1 MSDTNQPIDYHAY
14 RPWEHQATFNDV
26 LAEQLRRAPYLL
38 ASALIH
44 VIIGFILAS
53 MMLLTRD
60 KQEVPT
66 IIAAPPPPPPEVVEE
81 EEPPPPPPE
90 EEVVEEPVIQEAVI
104 EETTE
109 QEMLEETGDPDANAD
124 APFESNSGWNNAVGL
139 GGGAGG
145 KYGGRGG
152 RGGKR
157 GVNSTEQAVAD
168 ALKWLY
174 DHQAPSG
181 FWDADEFM
189 AYDKYPSQPASDG
202 KGNPVVDVGLTG
214 LAILAFTG
222 NGNTLAAGPYRE
234 TVAKGTTWLKEVQ
247 RDDGLFGDEV
257 GNPTLYNHAIA
268 TMALGEVCYFANKP
282 PTLTAPLKKAVAVI
296 LNSRNNYG
304 AWRYQLEP
312 NGDNDT
318 SITGW
323 MIFALKTAEDCKI
336 PVDKGAYDGAL
347 TWFDA
352 MEDKNSGRVGYAWG
366 DGGGGP
372 GSLPSRPVHMMEK
385 FPADKSESLT
395 AVALLCR
402 IFMTDTSKVKQWK
415 DHPNYAVLKKN
426 ADLIASKL
434 PKWDS
439 DGSIDI
445 YYWYYATFAM
455 NQWGEQHWKNWEK
468 AIGTALVPNQRRDT
482 PDKKDNFYGS
492 WDPADAWGE
501 DGGRVYSTATCALI
515 LEVYYRYAKVLG
527 AR

>member
-1 MSDTNQPIDYHAY
+1 MTENTQNLDYHAY
-14 RPWEHQATFNDV
+14 RPWDHQATFNDV

-53 MMLLTRD
+53 IMLLTRD

-81 EEPPPPPPE
+81 
-90 EEVVEEPVIQEAVI
+90 PVIEEAVI

-157 GVNSTEQAVAD
+157 GGNPTEQAVAD

-174 DHQAPSG
+174 DHQSPGG

-189 AYDKYPSQPASDG
+189 AYDKYPSQPPSDG
-202 KGNPVVDVGLTG
+202 KGNPAVDVGLTG
-214 LAILAFTG
+214 LALLAFTG
-222 NGNTLAAGPYRE
+222 NGNTLAAGPYHE
-234 TVAKGTTWLKEVQ
+234 TVAKGIAWLKSVQ

-268 TMALGEVCYFANKP
+268 TMAMGEAYYFANRSPALKQP
-282 PTLTAPLKKAVAVI
+282 LTKAVTII
-296 LNSRNNYG
+296 LNARNNYG

-312 NGDNDT
+312 NGDNDS

-323 MIFALKTAEDCKI
+323 MIFALKTAEDGKI
-336 PVDKGAYDGAL
+336 VVDHGAYDGAL
-347 TWFDA
+347 TWFDS

-372 GSLPSRPVHMMEK
+372 GSLPSRPVHMMDK

-402 IFMTDTSKVKQWK
+402 I
-415 DHPNYAVLKKN
+415 
-426 ADLIASKL
+426 LIERGAQDPATAQPFTARPPL
-434 PKWDS
+434 EPV
-439 DGSIDI
+439 
-445 YYWYYATFAM
+445 TFATLAAAS
-455 NQWGEQHWKNWEK
+455 QD
-468 AIGTALVPNQRRDT
+468 AAA
-482 PDKKDNFYGS
+482 
-492 WDPADAWGE
+492 DPAEAAG
-501 DGGRVYSTATCALI
+501 
-515 LEVYYRYAKVLG
+515 
-527 AR
+527 

>member
-1 MSDTNQPIDYHAY
+1 MSDQSQPIEYHAY
-14 RPWEHQATFNDV
+14 RPWEHHASFNEV
-26 LAEQLRRAPYLL
+26 LAEQLKKAPYFL
-38 ASALIH
+38 ASLLIH

-53 MMLLTRD
+53 LMLLTQN
-60 KQEVPT
+60 KAEVPT
-66 IIAAPPPPPPEVVEE
+66 IIAAPPTPPPEVEEKE
-81 EEPPPPPPE
+81 EEPPPPP

-109 QEMLEETGDPDANAD
+109 QEMLEETGDPDANSD
-124 APFESNSGWNNAVGL
+124 APFDNTGWNNAVGL

-157 GVNSTEQAVAD
+157 GGSATEQAVAD

-174 DHQAPSG
+174 DHQSPAG

-189 AYDKYPSQPASDG
+189 AYDKYPDQPPSDG
-202 KGNPVVDVGLTG
+202 KGNPAVDVGLTG
-214 LAILAFTG
+214 LALLAFLG

-234 TVAKGTTWLKEVQ
+234 TVAKGINWLKENQ
-247 RDDGLFGDEV
+247 RDDGLFGEEV

-268 TMALGEVCYFANKP
+268 TMAMGEACYFANKP
-282 PTLTAPLKKAVAVI
+282 PTLTGPLKKAVKII
-296 LNSRNNYG
+296 LNARNNYG

-312 NGDNDT
+312 NGDNDS

-323 MIFALKTAEDCKI
+323 MVFALKTAEDCKVV
-336 PVDKGAYDGAL
+336 VDHGAFDGAK
-347 TWFDA
+347 TWFES
-352 MEDKNSGRVGYAWG
+352 MEDKNTGRIGYAWG

-372 GSLPSRPVHMMEK
+372 GSLPSRPAHMMEK
-385 FPADKSESLT
+385 FPAEKSESLT

-402 IFMTDTSKVKQWK
+402 IFMTDTSVVKQWK
-415 DHPNYAVLKKN
+415 DHPNYDMMKKN
-426 ADLIASKL
+426 ADLIAAKL
-434 PKWDS
+434 PKWDK
-439 DGSIDI
+439 DGSIDL

-455 NQWGEQHWKNWEK
+455 NQWGDQHWKNWEK
-468 AIGTALVPNQRRDT
+468 AIGTALVPNQRRDSA
-482 PDKKDNFYGS
+482 DKKDNFYGS

-501 DGGRVYSTATCALI
+501 DGGRVYSTAIGALI

>member
-1 MSDTNQPIDYHAY
+1 MSESFQPVETHHHTWDQ
-14 RPWEHQATFNDV
+14 PQSFNEV
-26 LAEQLRRAPYLL
+26 LAEQLKRAPYLL

-44 VIIGFILAS
+44 ALVGFILAS
-53 MMLLTRD
+53 IMLLTRPD
-60 KQEVPT
+60 EEVPT
-66 IIAAPPPPPPEVVEE
+66 ITATLPPPPPEVIEE
-81 EEPPPPPPE
+81 EEPPPPPE
-90 EEVVEEPVIQEAVI
+90 EEVVEEPVVQEAEI

-109 QEMLEETGDPDANAD
+109 QEMLEETGDPDMTAD
-124 APFESNSGWNNAVGL
+124 AAFDSDSWNNAVGL

-152 RGGKR
+152 RGGRR
-157 GVNSTEQAVAD
+157 GGNPTEQAVAD
-168 ALKWLY
+168 ALKWLH
-174 DHQAPSG
+174 DHQAPTG
-181 FWDADEFM
+181 FWDSDEFM
-189 AYDKYPSQPASDG
+189 VYDIYPDQPPSDG

-214 LAILAFTG
+214 LALLAFLG
-222 NGNTLAAGPYRE
+222 NGNNLQDGPYRE
-234 TVAKGTTWLKEVQ
+234 TVAKGINWLRDNQ
-247 RDDGLFGDEV
+247 REDGLFGDEV
-257 GNPTLYNHAIA
+257 GNPTLYNHSIA
-268 TMALGEVCYFANKP
+268 TMAMGEATYFAGRP
-282 PTLTAPLKKAVAVI
+282 PTLIKPLKSAVSII

-312 NGDNDT
+312 NGDNDS

-336 PVDKGAYDGAL
+336 PVDKGAYDGAAA
-347 TWFDA
+347 WFDS

-372 GSLPSRPVHMMEK
+372 GSLPSRPIHMMDK
-385 FPADKSESLT
+385 FPAEKSESLT

-402 IFMTDTSKVKQWK
+402 IFMTDTDKVKSWK
-415 DHPNYAVLKKN
+415 DHPNYDMMKKN
-426 ADLIASKL
+426 ADLIAAKL
-434 PKWDS
+434 PKWDQ
-439 DGSIDI
+439 DGSIDL

-455 NQWGEQHWKNWEK
+455 NQWGDQHWKNWEK
-468 AIGTALVPNQRRDT
+468 AIGSALVPNQRRDT

-501 DGGRVYSTATCALI
+501 EGGRVYSTAIGALI

>member
-1 MSDTNQPIDYHAY
+1 MSESYQPIESHYH
-14 RPWEHQATFNDV
+14 PWDHQQSFNEV
-26 LAEQLRRAPYLL
+26 LAEQLKRAPYLL

-44 VIIGFILAS
+44 ALIGFILAS
-53 MMLLTRD
+53 IMLLTKD
-60 KQEVPT
+60 DTEVPT
-66 IIAAPPPPPPEVVEE
+66 ITATLPPPPPEVIEE
-81 EEPPPPPPE
+81 EEPPPPPE
-90 EEVVEEPVIQEAVI
+90 EEVVEEPVVQEAEI

-109 QEMLEETGDPDANAD
+109 QEALEETGDPDFTAD
-124 APFESNSGWNNAVGL
+124 AAFDSDSWNNAVGL

-157 GVNSTEQAVAD
+157 GGNATEQAVAD

-189 AYDKYPSQPASDG
+189 VYDVYPDQPPSEG

-214 LAILAFTG
+214 LALLAFLG
-222 NGNTLAAGPYRE
+222 NGHNTQEGQYRE
-234 TVAKGTTWLKEVQ
+234 TVSKGINWLRENQ

-257 GNPTLYNHAIA
+257 GNPTLYNHSIA
-268 TMALGEVCYFANKP
+268 TMAMGEATYFANRSPALMKN
-282 PTLTAPLKKAVAVI
+282 LKKAVTRIVNA
-296 LNSRNNYG
+296 RNNYG

-312 NGDNDT
+312 NGDNDS

-323 MIFALKTAEDCKI
+323 MVFALKTAEDCKL
-336 PVDKGAYDGAL
+336 PVDHAAFDGAAA
-347 TWFDA
+347 WFDS
-352 MEDKNSGRVGYAWG
+352 MEDKNSGRIGYAWG

-372 GSLPSRPVHMMEK
+372 GSLPSRPIHMMDR

-402 IFMTDTSKVKQWK
+402 IFMTDVAKIKSWK
-415 DHPNYAVLKKN
+415 DHPNYDMMKKN
-426 ADLIASKL
+426 ADLIAAKL
-434 PKWDS
+434 PKWDN
-439 DGSIDI
+439 DGSIDM

-455 NQWGEQHWKNWEK
+455 NQWGDQHWKNWEK
-468 AIGTALVPNQRRDT
+468 AIGSALLPNQRRDT

-501 DGGRVYSTATCALI
+501 EGGRVYSTAICALI